1 MKLLTAALLSVFA
14 TAAISHGDHDHDHD
28 AAPSTPPPKVGA
40 PAADKK
46 AEQAA
51 DPAAIKEEK
60 AADPAKP
67 ADKKVK

>member
-14 TAAISHGDHDHDHD
+14 TAAIAHGDHDHD
-28 AAPSTPPPKVGA
+28 ATPSTPPPKVGA

-46 AEQAA
+46 ADQTA

-67 ADKKVK
+67 ADKKPK

>member
-14 TAAISHGDHDHDHD
+14 TATIAHGDHDHDS
-28 AAPSTPPPKVGA
+28 APSTPPPKVGA

-46 AEQAA
+46 PEAAA

-60 AADPAKP
+60 AADTAKP
-67 ADKKVK
+67 ADKKAK

>member
-1 MKLLTAALLSVFA
+1 MKLLTAALLSVF
-14 TAAISHGDHDHDHD
+14 TIAAMAHGDHDHD
-28 AAPSTPPPKVGA
+28 ATPSTPPPKVGA

-60 AADPAKP
+60 AADPAKSSDNK
-67 ADKKVK
+67 AK